1 MLINAA
7 EARPAARGGSRA
19 MARPCRLGTA
29 AQASPQNDPLHER
42 RYSRALVVGQEQRHM
57 VGRVSHPSRLIRLGW
72 RNPPPTRSSWP
83 GLSRPSTSCHGAKE
97 GGCQPTQTG
106 LRSLRKLDCA
116 TGMTVQRGT
125 RMGGWAYITTNRRN
139 GTLYVGVASD
149 LPRRVYQHL
158 SIGHVPGR
166 YD

>member
-1 MLINAA
+1 
-7 EARPAARGGSRA
+7 

-57 VGRVSHPSRLIRLGW
+57 VGRVRLAIQVGLSDLDSVTRRPLG
-72 RNPPPTRSSWP
+72 RHGRACP

-106 LRSLRKLDCA
+106 LRRLRKLDCA
-116 TGMTVQRGT
+116 AGMTVQRGT
-125 RMGGWAYITTNRRN
+125 RMSGWVYIMTNRRN

-149 LPRRVYQHL
+149 LPRRVYQHREG
-158 SIGHVPGR
+158 SIEGLPG
-166 YD
+166 DTD